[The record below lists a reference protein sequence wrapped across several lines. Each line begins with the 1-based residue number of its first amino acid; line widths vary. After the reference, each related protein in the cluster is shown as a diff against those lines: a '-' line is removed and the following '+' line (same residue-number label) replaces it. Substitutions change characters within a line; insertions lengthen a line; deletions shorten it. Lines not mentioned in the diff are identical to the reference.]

1 MPKLFHSYNFI
12 RPKTM
17 ELKEYQQT
25 VLDTLALYLDTLKT
39 QHTRANKIK
48 QANAQ
53 ETDPDLIRTLPD
65 YPQEA
70 WASLRQAGKLPLSR
84 QDIPFSPRVD
94 GTGQAVPSVCLKI
107 PTGGG
112 KTILAAFAVSKI
124 HSQWLQRNNGF
135 VLWIVP
141 NESIYSQTIKALRY
155 RQHPYRQILD
165 RSSAGRTLIL
175 EKQDRLNKRDVD
187 NQLCVMLLM
196 LQSANRVTKESLRLF
211 RDRGNVHGFFPLS
224 DDVLLHAGLLNQIP
238 NLDVYGESAMLGAVI
253 KDSLGNVLRAIRPVV
268 VLDEGHK
275 GYSKLALQTLYG
287 FNPAFVLELTA
298 TPVDRISDTPP
309 MYSNWLVDVRG
320 TDLDKENMVK
330 LPINVTVRGGDDW
343 RVCLRESVEQLNI
356 LQQQAERLRA
366 DSARYIRPIC
376 LVQVE
381 RTGKDQR
388 DGQRVH
394 AEDAKDFLLSLGIMQ
409 EQIAIKTA
417 ETNELNQPENLNL
430 FSPTN
435 QVRFII
441 TKQALQEGWDCSFAY
456 VLCSLAPVTSMG
468 AITQL
473 LGRILR
479 QPDAI
484 KTHIQALDECYV
496 FCFHS
501 STRDVV
507 AAIKTG
513 LEQDGMGDLVESIRE
528 TGGDGSGGST
538 GRAIMPRGTF
548 RNTKIYLPKVLWVEA
563 GIARDLDYE
572 ADILYR
578 IEWNEVCLAGLAA
591 TLPKVVQIS
600 TTQKIRVGLGSPDY
614 EDLIKS
620 ENVQA
625 EVMEAVFDPAYVTR
639 AIVDIVPNPWIARS
653 FVSQVLIDLQK
664 LDIAMPEWA
673 ALTSVLIESL
683 RVHLSKERDR
693 LAEEVFFTEVQTGR
707 IQFHLRTDRN
717 NWRMPKELLT
727 QRPLTSSLLQRNDG
741 KVVEKSFFDPI
752 YKDDLDGYEQK
763 VACYLD
769 SEKAL
774 RWWHRNVAKAQS
786 GYALQGWRKHK
797 VYPDFI
803 FALSHQD
810 GHERLMVLETKG
822 DHLDNPDTTYKKKL
836 FEVCT
841 ESFRLETVKSAG
853 EWELLDDDGIKVSC
867 SLIFESN
874 WQTDLTKLIEDS
886 VQL

>member
-1 MPKLFHSYNFI
+1 
-12 RPKTM
+12 M
-17 ELKEYQQT
+17 ELKDYQQT
-25 VLDTLALYLDTLKT
+25 VLDTLTLYLDTLKT
-39 QHTRANKIK
+39 QQIRANKIK

-53 ETDPDLIRTLPD
+53 ETDPDLIRPVPD
-65 YPQEA
+65 YPHEA
-70 WASLRQAGKLPLSR
+70 WVSLRQADKLPPAR
-84 QDIPFSPRVD
+84 KNIPFSPRVD
-94 GTGQAVPSVCLKI
+94 GAGQSVPSVCFKI

-112 KTILAAFAVSKI
+112 KTILAAYAVSKI

-141 NESIYSQTIKALRY
+141 NESIYSQTIKALRD

-165 RSSAGRTLIL
+165 RASAGRTLII

-196 LQSANRVTKESLRLF
+196 LQSANRETKESLRLF
-211 RDRGNVHGFFPLS
+211 RDRGNVHGFFPSS

-238 NLDVYGESAMLGAVI
+238 NLDVYGESAMVGAVI

-320 TDLDKENMVK
+320 ADLDKENMVK

-343 RVCLRESVEQLNI
+343 RVCLRESVEQLNG

-394 AEDAKDFLLSLGIMQ
+394 AEDARDFLLSLGVTQ
-409 EQIAIKTA
+409 EQVAIKTA
-417 ETNELNQPENLNL
+417 EKNELNQPENLDL

-456 VLCSLAPVTSMG
+456 VLCSLAPVTSTG

-501 STRDVV
+501 
-507 AAIKTG
+507 KTG
-513 LEQDGMGDLVESIRE
+513 EVVDAIRKGLEEDGMGDLVESIRD
-528 TGGDGSGGST
+528 TGGDGSGANTS
-538 GRAIMPRGTF
+538 RAVMPRDKF
-548 RNTKIYLPKVLWVEA
+548 RKTRIYLPKVLWVEA
-563 GIARDLDYE
+563 DKARDLDYE

-578 IEWNEVCLAGLAA
+578 IDWNQVCLEELAA
-591 TLPKVVQIS
+591 TLPKSVHAL
-600 TTQKIRVGLGSPDY
+600 TTQKIRVGLGDPDY
-614 EDLIKS
+614 EELIKS
-620 ENVQA
+620 ENVQEEA
-625 EVMEAVFDPAYVTR
+625 VEAVFDPAYVTR

-653 FVSQVLIDLQK
+653 FVSQVLTGLQK
-664 LDIAMPEWA
+664 LDIAMTDWA

-693 LAEEVFFTEVQTGR
+693 LAEAVFLTEVQAGR
-707 IQFHLRTDRN
+707 IQFRLRTDRN
-717 NWRMPKELLT
+717 NWRMPKDLLT
-727 QRPLTSSLLQRNDG
+727 QRPLTSTLLQRNDG
-741 KVVEKSFFDPI
+741 KVVESSFFDPV

-786 GYALQGWRKHK
+786 GYSLQGWHKHK

-822 DHLDNPDTTYKKKL
+822 DHLDNPDTAYKKRL

-841 ESFRLETVKSAG
+841 ESFRLEPIKSAG
-853 EWELLDDDGIKVSC
+853 EWELLDDEGIKVSC

-874 WQTDLTKLIEDS
+874 WQTDLSKLIEDS
-886 VQL
+886 VKI

>member
-1 MPKLFHSYNFI
+1 
-12 RPKTM
+12 M
-17 ELKEYQQT
+17 ELKEYQDT
-25 VLDTLALYLDTLKT
+25 VLDALTLYLDTLKT
-39 QHTRANKIK
+39 QQIRANKIK
-48 QANAQ
+48 HANAQ
-53 ETDPDLIRTLPD
+53 ERDPDLIHPVLD
-65 YPQEA
+65 YPKEA
-70 WASLRQAGKLPLSR
+70 WESLRQEGKLSPAR
-84 QDIPFSPRVD
+84 QSIPFSPRVD
-94 GTGQAVPSVCLKI
+94 GAGQSVPSVCFKI

-112 KTILAAFAVSKI
+112 KTILAAYAVSKI

-141 NESIYSQTIKALRY
+141 NESIYTQTIKALRD

-165 RSSAGRTLIL
+165 RASAGRTLIL
-175 EKQDRLNKRDVD
+175 EKQDRLNSRDVD

-211 RDRGNVHGFFPLS
+211 RDRGNVHGFFPSS
-224 DDVLLHAGLLNQIP
+224 DDVRHHAELLNQIP
-238 NLDVYGESAMLGAVI
+238 NLDAYGDIAMMGAVI

-298 TPVDRISDTPP
+298 TPVDRVNDTPS

-320 TDLDKENMVK
+320 TDLDKEHMVK

-343 RVCLRESVEQLNI
+343 RVCLRGSVEQLNV
-356 LQQQAERLRA
+356 LQQQAECLRA

-394 AEDAKDFLLSLGIMQ
+394 AEDAKEYLLSLGVTQ

-417 ETNELNQPENLNL
+417 EKNELRQPENLDL

-456 VLCSLAPVTSMG
+456 VLCSLAPVTSSG

-479 QPDAI
+479 QPDAV
-484 KTHIQALDECYV
+484 KTQIQALDECYV

-507 AAIKTG
+507 AAIKIG
-513 LEQDGMGDLVESIRE
+513 LEQDGMADLVGSIRD
-528 TGGDGSGGST
+528 TGSDGSGANIS
-538 GRAIMPRGTF
+538 RAIMPREAL
-548 RNTKIYLPKVLWVEA
+548 RKTKIYLPKVLWVEA
-563 GIARDLDYE
+563 NQVRELEYE

-578 IEWNEVCLAGLAA
+578 IDWNQVSLEGLAA
-591 TLPKVVQIS
+591 KLPKAVQAL
-600 TTQKIRVGLGSPDY
+600 TTQKVRVGLASDPDD
-614 EDLIKS
+614 EDFLESNSMQPIP
-620 ENVQA
+620 V
-625 EVMEAVFDPAYVTR
+625 EATFDPAYVTR

-653 FVSQVLIDLQK
+653 FVSQVLTDLEQ
-664 LDIAMPEWA
+664 LDISTLSWA
-673 ALTSVLIESL
+673 AMTSMMIESL
-683 RVHLSKERDR
+683 RLHLSRERDR
-693 LAEEVFFTEVQTGR
+693 LAEAVFLTEVEMGR
-707 IQFHLRTDRN
+707 IQFRLRTDRN
-717 NWRMPKELLT
+717 NWRMPSELLT

-741 KVVEKSFFDPI
+741 KVVENSFFDPV

-786 GYALQGWRKHK
+786 GYTIQGWHKHK

-810 GHERLMVLETKG
+810 GYERLMVLETKG
-822 DHLDNPDTTYKKKL
+822 DHLDNPDTAYKKKL

-841 ESFRLETVKSAG
+841 NSFRLETIKSAG
-853 EWELLDDDGIKVSC
+853 EWELLDDEGIKVSC

-874 WQTDLTKLIEDS
+874 WQTDLAKLIENS
-886 VQL
+886 VQG

>member
-1 MPKLFHSYNFI
+1 
-12 RPKTM
+12 M

-25 VLDTLALYLDTLKT
+25 VLDTLTLYLDALRT
-39 QHTRANKIK
+39 QQIRANKIK
-48 QANAQ
+48 QANTL
-53 ETDPDLIRTLPD
+53 ESDPDLIRPVPD

-70 WASLRQAGKLPLSR
+70 WASLRRAGKLPPTR
-84 QDIPFSPRVD
+84 KKIPFSPRVD
-94 GTGQAVPSVCLKI
+94 GTGQAVPSVCFKI

-112 KTILAAFAVSKI
+112 KTILAAYAVSKI

-141 NESIYSQTIKALRY
+141 NESIYTQTIKALRD

-165 RSSAGRTLIL
+165 RSSAGHTLIL

-196 LQSANRVTKESLRLF
+196 LQAANRVTKESLRLF
-211 RDRGNVHGFFPLS
+211 RDRGNVHGFFPSS
-224 DDVLLHAGLLNQIP
+224 DDVLLHAELLNQMP
-238 NLDVYGESAMLGAVI
+238 NLDVYGDSAMLGAVI

-320 TDLDKENMVK
+320 TDLDKEDMVK

-343 RVCLRESVEQLNI
+343 RICLRESVEQLNI
-356 LQQQAERLRA
+356 LQQKAEHLRA
-366 DSARYIRPIC
+366 ECARYIRPIC

-394 AEDAKDFLLSLGIMQ
+394 AEDAKEYLLSLGISQ

-417 ETNELNQPENLNL
+417 EKNELSQPENLDL

-456 VLCSLAPVTSMG
+456 VLCALAPVTSNG

-484 KTHIQALDECYV
+484 KTQIQALDECYV
-496 FCFHS
+496 FCFHA

-507 AAIKTG
+507 SAIKTG
-513 LEQDGMGDLVESIRE
+513 LEQDGMGDLVGNIRD
-528 TGGDGSGGST
+528 TGGDGSGDNI
-538 GRAIMPRGTF
+538 GRAIMPREAF
-548 RNTKIYLPKVLWVEA
+548 RKTTIYLPKVLWVEA
-563 GIARDLDYE
+563 GKTRELEYE

-578 IEWNEVCLAGLAA
+578 IDWNQVCMQGFAA
-591 TLPKVVQIS
+591 TLPKAVQAS
-600 TTQKIRVGLGSPDY
+600 TAQKIRVGLGDPDY

-620 ENVQA
+620 ETMQA
-625 EVMEAVFDPAYVTR
+625 DAVEAVFDSAYVTR

-653 FVSQVLIDLQK
+653 FVSQVLTDLERLNISK
-664 LDIAMPEWA
+664 LSWA
-673 ALTSVLIESL
+673 TMISLMIESL
-683 RVHLSKERDR
+683 RLHLSKERDR
-693 LAEEVFFTEVQTGR
+693 LAEAVFLTEVQAGR
-707 IQFHLRTDRN
+707 IQFRLRTDRN
-717 NWRMPKELLT
+717 NWRMPSELLT

-741 KVVEKSFFDPI
+741 KVIENSFFDPA

-774 RWWHRNVAKAQS
+774 RWWHRNVAKTQAS
-786 GYALQGWRKHK
+786 YSLQGWHKYK

-810 GHERLMVLETKG
+810 GYERLIVLETKG
-822 DHLDNPDTTYKKKL
+822 DHLDNSDTAYKKKL
-836 FEVCT
+836 FQVCT
-841 ESFRLETVKSAG
+841 DSFRLETLKSAG
-853 EWELLDDDGIKVSC
+853 ELELLDDEGIKVSC

-874 WQTDLTKLIEDS
+874 WQTDLAKLIEDS
-886 VQL
+886 VQA